1 MLIIFLTVFL
11 GTASLHV
18 SSKYSLYFSKNVE
31 KLVGL
36 EAHIILRN
44 IGRCLKCKTELW
56 CTLTLFYS
64 EIKVDRAMS
73 LPEDIN
79 LTWTSVAC
87 VSTRSDL
94 FRGMDSLSAQC
105 IIELDVASVTVSS
118 LSSLRRRS
126 CSCLLTVRLPSND
139 CLSRVLRQAGSWT
152 SRASSGWL
160 PDYLVRIARLTRYIN
175 GRMPYASILRI
186 ARYPSAARAHY
197 WLIFILNSSGSYAAC
212 LEHLIL
218 LISIDFN
225 YIC

>member
-1 MLIIFLTVFL
+1 MRHRDL
-11 GTASLHV
+11 S
-18 SSKYSLYFSKNVE
+18 
-31 KLVGL
+31 
-36 EAHIILRN
+36 
-44 IGRCLKCKTELW
+44 C
-56 CTLTLFYS
+56 
-64 EIKVDRAMS
+64 DRAS
-73 LPEDIN
+73 H
-79 LTWTSVAC
+79 WTSVAC

-118 LSSLRRRS
+118 SLRRLS

-186 ARYPSAARAHY
+186 ARYLSAARALY
-197 WLIFILNSSGSYAAC
+197 WLIINSSGSYAAC